1 MKIFADHDWN
11 GKPLNRAHARN
22 TDPHTSKDAAQSITN
37 VKGLAAKVFWAIEA
51 AGDRGAIAKEIAA
64 KTGIEWQTVTPRF
77 APLIKAGLVERRY
90 NTDGK
95 LIRREGQ
102 AVHWVKRGSQDI
114 L

>member
-1 MKIFADHDWN
+1 MKIFAEHDWN
-11 GKPLNRAHARN
+11 GKPLRALSRN
-22 TDPHTSKDAAQSITN
+22 TDPDTSRDAAQSLDSGSL
-37 VKGLAAKVFWAIEA
+37 KGMQSKVFWAIEA

-64 KTGIEWQTVTPRF
+64 ITGIEWQTVTPRF

-102 AVHWVKRGSQDI
+102 AVHWVKYGPTD
-114 L
+114 